1 MTNIPYETE
10 HAQDLM
16 KGYGS
21 FMDRSRGVNPEVY
34 RTQYE
39 KEQAEKQ
46 KMDDSLAADTLS
58 YGQAKQAEADAQVR
72 NQLIAKIADIE
83 NRIAELDGEIEEAS
97 RPIAKKALSEKD
109 LYKKIAANEM
119 RKWNSSDP
127 TSFWR
132 WEKAREDANE
142 KEENDRK
149 RLEEEKKESKD
160 KVAKNLTYK
169 VNNYIDRYNIDDK
182 TTDSEKKLMLSNL
195 EDLKIEAE
203 NSGRVDLL
211 NKLDQKIKNI
221 KNSSTSESQLSDIQ
235 KIIKNLQARY
245 KDDPDGLL
253 NAFNQFKDTYGID
266 LSNIEVDTEITEAA
280 NKANEDAAAKA
291 KKAEAERKAKA
302 DRELINSYNAKVK
315 KLALTDRAA
324 YNKLKEEARKI
335 KLSDNKTTLASKVSW
350 PF

>member
-10 HAQDLM
+10 YAQDLM

-34 RTQYE
+34 RAQYE

-46 KMDDSLAADTLS
+46 KMNDSLAADTLS

-132 WEKAREDANE
+132 WEKAREDTKE

-149 RLEEEKKESKD
+149 RIEAEKKESND

-169 VNNYIDRYNIDDK
+169 VNNYIDRYTIDGK

-203 NSGRVDLL
+203 NAGRVDLL

-221 KNSSTSESQLSDIQ
+221 KDSNTSESQLSDIQ

-253 NAFNQFKDTYGID
+253 NAFNQFKDTYGVD
-266 LSNIEVDTEITEAA
+266 LSNIDVDTEITEAA
-280 NKANEDAAAKA
+280 NKANADAEAKA
-291 KKAEAERKAKA
+291 KKAEAERNAKA
-302 DRELINSYNAKVK
+302 DSNLINSYNAKAK
-315 KLALTDRAA
+315 KLALTDLAA

-335 KLSDNKTTLASKVSW
+335 TLSDKKTTLASKVSW
-350 PF
+350 PV